1 VKTKRPLLLPFSPI
15 YGFITWIRNK
25 FFDWG
30 WLKSTTFN
38 FPVIAVGNLNVG
50 GTGKTPHTIWLLNLI
65 GNKLN
70 TGVVSRGYGRE
81 TKGYILANEN
91 STSKEIGDEPKEIA
105 QRFPNINLAVA
116 EKRVEGIKNLK
127 SETSTEAIIL
137 DDAFQHRYAKAGMYI
152 LLSTY
157 NDLFTRERILP
168 GGNLREYRSGYKRAD
183 IIIVSKCPEGLN
195 KIERNQ
201 ITKEIDPYPHQ
212 KVAFSYYKYGRP
224 LNKDGQS
231 FDLPKHFLLV
241 TGIAHTSYLRS
252 YLINSLSKFQ
262 HFYFKDHHNFEEKD
276 YAEMKK
282 RCRDFNT
289 HIVLTTS
296 KDFARIDLNHP
307 AISDLNVWHLP
318 IDVDFI
324 QGKDEVEKEV
334 LSFVAS

>member
-1 VKTKRPLLLPFSPI
+1 MKTKRPFLLPFSPI
-15 YGFITWIRNK
+15 YGFITWLRNK

-30 WLKSTTFN
+30 WLRSTAFN

-65 GNKLN
+65 GKKLN

-81 TKGYILANEN
+81 TKGYLIANDN
-91 STSKEIGDEPKEIA
+91 STSQEIGDEPKEIT
-105 QRFPNINLAVA
+105 QRFANINLAVA
-116 EKRVEGIKNLK
+116 EKRVEGITNLK
-127 SETSTEAIIL
+127 AQTSAEAVIL
-137 DDAFQHRYAKAGMYI
+137 DDAFQHRYAKAGLYI

-157 NDLFTRERILP
+157 NNLFTRDKLLP
-168 GGNLREYRSGYKRAD
+168 GGNLREYKSGYKRAD
-183 IIIVSKCPEGLN
+183 IIIVSKCPEN
-195 KIERNQ
+195 INHIERNQ
-201 ITKEIDPYPHQ
+201 IVREIDPYPHQ

-224 LNKDGQS
+224 LNKVGES
-231 FDLPKHFLLV
+231 FDLPKQFLLV

-276 YAEMKK
+276 YQEMKK

-289 HIVLTTS
+289 KTILTTS
-296 KDFARIDLNHP
+296 KDFARMDLNHS
-307 AISDLNVWHLP
+307 ALSDLIILHLP

-324 QGKDEVEKEV
+324 EGKNEIENKV
-334 LSFVAS
+334 LSFIE